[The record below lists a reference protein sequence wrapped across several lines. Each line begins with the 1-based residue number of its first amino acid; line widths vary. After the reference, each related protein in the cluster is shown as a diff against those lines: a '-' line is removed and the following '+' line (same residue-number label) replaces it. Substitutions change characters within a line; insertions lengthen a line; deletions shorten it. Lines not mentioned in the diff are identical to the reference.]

1 LALDKSWGG
10 GYTYPNQIVSLS
22 NIKVCQKV
30 YKILTRKV
38 EDMRALRVSCIAL
51 VGLFAIIL
59 FFALESFAGEITKD
73 DIILLNKVAAK
84 LQQTDLGLAKEFDNY
99 VNKVKGE
106 SEVSKTAVPAQAQ
119 KPAPRIAKEIPPT
132 IVSTKTKDFWLLEAP
147 EEWPAQVMPGVIA
160 GSNKPLIYFDNLVP
174 LLGTPDSMIF
184 ADVKAVI
191 GSNGSNEQNIGTGA
205 RTLLFDEKLILGTN
219 FFYDTRYT
227 ENRVRHNQLAF
238 GLESLSEWVDL
249 RSNFYFPISGKKYLN
264 DQAYYGFR
272 SRSLALVTPYEE
284 PLPGLDYEGGI
295 LIPYLSDYVET
306 RALIGG
312 YNYFPDEGKGVNGIK
327 GRIEIRPI
335 KGLTVNVEVKHDNYS
350 GTQYFVETFMSV
362 PLDTMNVFKVKNP
375 FTDLGKYFGYKKG
388 VRRLRERMVD
398 RIVRDINVVIDPQNP
413 TADQK
418 VHDLTYVDNS
428 YTGTSD
434 GTLEHPYK
442 TVQTGVDGVV
452 GDKWVY
458 VKQGSGTY
466 GEAVDLT
473 LANNAVLWGSGYNG
487 GFSGLSVSGVSPVI
501 NPAGAYGVTLGDNN
515 TVMGL
520 QVTGATTAAIYSATA
535 NNATISNNII
545 TSNTGDGIRLFPA
558 AGNLTATITDN
569 TITDNTGYSI
579 NLVSASGTTLTTTLA
594 NNTLSSNGGD
604 AFASNG
610 VIATDLET
618 GLVWAADG
626 WGAGCNGDGSSA
638 TQLTWADA
646 TDSTTPGAWLTTI
659 NSSAFGGYTDWR
671 LPSIVELEG
680 IIDYSTFNPAINA
693 TAFPNTQS
701 DYYWSSTTVADN
713 AGYAWFVGFYFGN
726 VSLNGKTSTYYV
738 RAVRGGQ

>member
-1 LALDKSWGG
+1 M
-10 GYTYPNQIVSLS
+10 
-22 NIKVCQKV
+22 
-30 YKILTRKV
+30 LTRKV
-38 EDMRALRVSCIAL
+38 EDMRVLRVSCITLA
-51 VGLFAIIL
+51 GLSAIIL

-73 DIILLNKVAAK
+73 DIQVIKDSVAVVEKSNPHLAKKLNEVCDKVSKEVNLSVSQVPPVASQAPLKQPVPKTTEVAA
-84 LQQTDLGLAKEFDNY
+84 A
-99 VNKVKGE
+99 
-106 SEVSKTAVPAQAQ
+106 
-119 KPAPRIAKEIPPT
+119 T
-132 IVSTKTKDFWLLEAP
+132 ITSTETKDFWFLEAP

-184 ADVKAVI
+184 ADVKAVM
-191 GSNGSNEQNIGTGA
+191 GTNGSNEQNIGTGA

-227 ENRVRHNQLAF
+227 ENKVRHDQLAF

-375 FTDLGKYFGYKKG
+375 LTDLGKYFGYKKG

-398 RIVRDINVVIDPQNP
+398 RIVRDINVVIDPQDP
-413 TADQK
+413 TTDQK

-466 GEAVDLT
+466 GEAVDLS

-487 GFSGLSVSGVSPVI
+487 GFPGLSVSGSYPVI

-520 QVTGATTAAIYSATA
+520 QVTGATTAAIYSASA
-535 NNATISNNII
+535 NNATISHNII
-545 TSNTGDGIRLFPA
+545 TSNTGDGIRLWPA
-558 AGNLTATITDN
+558 AGNLTAAITSN

-579 NLVSASGTTLTTTLA
+579 NLVSASGTTLTTSLT

-626 WGAGCNGDGSSA
+626 AGLGCNSG
-638 TQLTWADA
+638 LADLDWYAA

-671 LPSIVELEG
+671 LPSIAELES
-680 IIDYSTFNPAINA
+680 IIDYSTFSPAINA

-701 DYYWSSTTVADN
+701 DVYWSSTTFADVPVL
-713 AGYAWFVGFYFGN
+713 AWLVDFIYGSVYGG
-726 VSLNGKTSTYYV
+726 GKSGTTYV